1 MASSTH
7 VLLVGDKQI
16 WISSTI
22 RRASEVVMTC
32 MDDLTLVYMLS
43 SGLATIGN
51 DSVDCSHAALLLLD
65 SSNLVF
71 FFT

>member
-1 MASSTH
+1 
-7 VLLVGDKQI
+7 
-16 WISSTI
+16 
-22 RRASEVVMTC
+22 MTC